1 MVGWLAA
8 SPVSHHLHLMQGPSS
23 LADLPTRI
31 RVFPLGGAI
40 LLPRAV
46 MPLNI
51 FEPRYLAMVKDAME
65 GDRMI
70 GIIQPKG
77 DWKTDRPPLFQV
89 GGLGRI
95 TQYSE
100 TGDGRILIALTGLI
114 RFRVSQELT
123 ATTPYRQVEG
133 DCGEFTADWS
143 HPEPL
148 APIARA
154 SLESTLK
161 SYLEAQDLSAD
172 WDAVSSADDEGLVN
186 TLSVVCPLDSI
197 ERQALLESTSLP
209 DRASTLT
216 ALMTFAQGATGTGDA
231 TLQ

>member
-1 MVGWLAA
+1 MHPPA
-8 SPVSHHLHLMQGPSS
+8 SI
-23 LADLPTRI
+23 AELPAIVRL
-31 RVFPLGGAI
+31 FPLGGAI

-51 FEPRYLAMVKDAME
+51 FEPRYLAMVKDALA
-65 GDRMI
+65 GDHLI
-70 GIIQPKG
+70 GIVQPKG
-77 DWKTDRPPLFQV
+77 DWKSDTPPLFAV

-100 TGDGRILIALTGLI
+100 TGDGRILIALSGLI
-114 RFRVSQELT
+114 RFHIARELL
-123 ATTPYRQVEG
+123 ATTPYRQVEVHYAQ
-133 DCGEFTADWS
+133 FQSDWS
-143 HPEPL
+143 PPEPL

-161 SYLEAQDLSAD
+161 TYLEGQDLSAD
-172 WDAVSSADDEGLVN
+172 WEAVKSADDEGLVN

-197 ERQALLESTSLP
+197 ERQALLEAGSLP

-216 ALMTFAQGATGTGDA
+216 ALMTFAQGAGGAA
-231 TLQ
+231 TDSTMQ